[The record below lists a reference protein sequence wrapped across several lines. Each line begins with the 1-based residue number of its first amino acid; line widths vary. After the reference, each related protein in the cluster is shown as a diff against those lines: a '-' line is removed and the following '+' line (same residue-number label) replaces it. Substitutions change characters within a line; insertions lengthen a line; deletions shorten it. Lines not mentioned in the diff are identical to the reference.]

1 MNYDL
6 LAIETMLYH
15 ISVIIILILY
25 VKDSKYNEYTY
36 KRHTVNNSIANIICA
51 DNRAGLYQKGSCIGA
66 KKENSSTCHISWT
79 KLWPCTIWFVQ
90 PTYSAEANLEM
101 FWLLCLPRRRRSL
114 ITTIGRDSHPR
125 AADLPPIPSC
135 Q

>member
-15 ISVIIILILY
+15 ISDIIILILY
-25 VKDSKYNEYTY
+25 VKDSKYNEYMY
-36 KRHTVNNSIANIICA
+36 KRHTVNNSIANIMYA
-51 DNRAGLYQKGSCIGA
+51 DNRAGLCYKGSCIGA

-90 PTYSAEANLEM
+90 PTYSAEANVEKV
-101 FWLLCLPRRRRSL
+101 L
-114 ITTIGRDSHPR
+114 IALSPKAPKESNNYNR
-125 AADLPPIPSC
+125 
-135 Q
+135 